1 MSTTPH
7 NQWSQSNLSMHIF
20 HKINLTAMSK
30 QYNDEFRFMSHT
42 LMYAYHGK
50 DKINFFF
57 VIFPYF

>member
-1 MSTTPH
+1 
-7 NQWSQSNLSMHIF
+7 
-20 HKINLTAMSK
+20 MSK